1 MINFEFNTYKD
12 KQLYF
17 LNLLINNLINLKLIL
32 INIFINIFQ

>member
-1 MINFEFNTYKD
+1 MSNFEFNTYKD

>member
-1 MINFEFNTYKD
+1 MINFEINTYKD

-17 LNLLINNLINLKLIL
+17 LNLLINNLINHKLIL